1 MIDIEKAKISQNPY
15 IFTDTVRNISK
26 RWTNRYDSKLET
38 NIACMMHLLGTKY
51 ARYNKYY
58 YGMN

>member
-26 RWTNRYDSKLET
+26 RWTNRYDSK
-38 NIACMMHLLGTKY
+38 
-51 ARYNKYY
+51 
-58 YGMN
+58 